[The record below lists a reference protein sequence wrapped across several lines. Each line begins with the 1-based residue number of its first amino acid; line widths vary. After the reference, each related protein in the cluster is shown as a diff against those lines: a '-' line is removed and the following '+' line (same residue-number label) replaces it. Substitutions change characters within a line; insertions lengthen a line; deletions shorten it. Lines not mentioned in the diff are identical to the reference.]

1 MPDENA
7 ERNNRLKATMRERT
21 DNLTGSGANPS
32 GCSSTKKVAAP
43 QAKAEYAK
51 SHRDPYQ
58 KR

>member
-7 ERNNRLKATMRERT
+7 DRNNRLKATMRERT
-21 DNLTGSGANPS
+21 DNLTGKGQNPT
-32 GCSSTKKVAAP
+32 GCSSTKKIAAP

-51 SHRDPYQ
+51 SHPSPYQ